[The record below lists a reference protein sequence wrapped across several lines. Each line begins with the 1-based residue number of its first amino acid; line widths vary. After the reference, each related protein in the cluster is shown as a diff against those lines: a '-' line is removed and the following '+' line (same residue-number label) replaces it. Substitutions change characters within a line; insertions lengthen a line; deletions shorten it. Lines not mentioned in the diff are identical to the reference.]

1 MRHLCQN
8 RGETAGQWLARLHRI
23 DPTGPEHRLRS
34 LPYPEGKPGA
44 GSRRPGDGFSALDG
58 PCVGGV
64 DMTPD
69 EMVNLLMSFER
80 RLATL
85 ADQAHETREQAQ
97 HTLDRINR
105 LRRDLELVK
114 DRLTSSIDTINYVP
128 LSPDT
133 LR

>member
-1 MRHLCQN
+1 
-8 RGETAGQWLARLHRI
+8 
-23 DPTGPEHRLRS
+23 
-34 LPYPEGKPGA
+34 
-44 GSRRPGDGFSALDG
+44 
-58 PCVGGV
+58 
-64 DMTPD
+64 MTPD